1 MNTPVWRGIEWFK
14 ERQKRSSACFAR
26 ERNVKRISE
35 TNDVSPMK
43 GQWNVFPLK
52 NLFFYSLTVSIQTLV
67 HGLIESI
74 FLKNPVLLW
83 DAEEGPNHHLVIKA
97 HQIVLNQCWKCTPT
111 NHPPSMNSHRG
122 YNITGKFARL
132 DSIFTLYSH
141 CIIFKEFQSHS
152 ITYIW
157 NRDKDKIFST
167 L

>member
-1 MNTPVWRGIEWFK
+1 
-14 ERQKRSSACFAR
+14 
-26 ERNVKRISE
+26 
-35 TNDVSPMK
+35 
-43 GQWNVFPLK
+43 
-52 NLFFYSLTVSIQTLV
+52 
-67 HGLIESI
+67 
-74 FLKNPVLLW
+74 VLLW
-83 DAEEGPNHHLVIKA
+83 DAEEGPNHCLVIKA